1 MVCLDTDFLIDM
13 DRKDEKAVAKVAEL
27 ADNGELLFTTI
38 INVAEYYAGTFR
50 SKNKKAVEN
59 ARDYLKQFS
68 ILALDEDSALLW
80 GRLYGELKSNTIGD
94 RDLFIA
100 SIALANKQTLITKN
114 AKHFERIP
122 GLEIEG
128 W

>member
-1 MVCLDTDFLIDM
+1 MVCLDTDFLIDI
-13 DRKDEKAVAKVAEL
+13 DRKEEKAIAKIAEL

-38 INVAEYYAGTFR
+38 FNVAEYYAGTFR
-50 SKNKKAVEN
+50 SKNKQAVEN

-68 ILALDEDSALLW
+68 ILVLDEDSALLW
-80 GRLYGELKSNTIGD
+80 ARLYSEFKSNAIGD

-100 SIALANKQTLITKN
+100 SIALANKQTLITGN
-114 AKHFERIP
+114 AKHFERVP
-122 GLEIEG
+122 GLEVEG